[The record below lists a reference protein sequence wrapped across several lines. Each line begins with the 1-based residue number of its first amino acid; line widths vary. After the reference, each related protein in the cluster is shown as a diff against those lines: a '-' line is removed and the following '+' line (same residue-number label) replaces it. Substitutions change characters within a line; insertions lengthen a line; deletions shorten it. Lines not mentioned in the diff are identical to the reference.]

1 MAEYE
6 VSVTKERFEMTKSAV
21 TGLWTGER
29 LPCDATSRGCAGARH
44 AYSWTVPE
52 TMDCPLQVILYAR
65 MTRDTG
71 SAILIDLPAQVVV
84 EVTSQTPQ
92 TFGTCPGSWYTTTET
107 QIVVMFNAS
116 DALSINQVQPEEV
129 DLFLSIAMSRWF
141 LEYRLDMQGATEGRL
156 MEQHECR

>member
-1 MAEYE
+1 
-6 VSVTKERFEMTKSAV
+6 
-21 TGLWTGER
+21 
-29 LPCDATSRGCAGARH
+29 
-44 AYSWTVPE
+44 
-52 TMDCPLQVILYAR
+52 MDCPLQVIRYAR

-92 TFGTCPGSWYTTTET
+92 TFGTCPGSWHTTTET

-129 DLFLSIAMSRWF
+129 DLFLSIAISRMF
-141 LEYRLDMQGATEGRL
+141 LEY
-156 MEQHECR
+156 